1 MLLLLV
7 LVLVLVMLFAIAAN
21 IYSVHAL
28 ENMHIVYVF

>member
-1 MLLLLV
+1 MMLLLLV
-7 LVLVLVMLFAIAAN
+7 MLFAVAAN